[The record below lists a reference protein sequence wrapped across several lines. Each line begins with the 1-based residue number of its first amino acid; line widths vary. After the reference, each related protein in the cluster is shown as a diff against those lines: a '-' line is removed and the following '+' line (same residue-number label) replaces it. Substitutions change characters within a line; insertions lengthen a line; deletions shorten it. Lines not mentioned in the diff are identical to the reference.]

1 MFWRSPNG
9 DGRPRCSDRQPSR
22 CLGQSAGQRGRL
34 LILGYLTLASL
45 VLTGALLAVRAKSLI
60 RAALA
65 LCLGGSSLAALFFM
79 LGAPYAGSVQL
90 SVGAGLLSILFIIA
104 ISLTESMRGGL
115 REQ

>member
-1 MFWRSPNG
+1 M
-9 DGRPRCSDRQPSR
+9 
-22 CLGQSAGQRGRL
+22 
-34 LILGYLTLASL
+34 ITGYLTLASL
-45 VLTGALLAVRAKSLI
+45 ALVGALLAVRTESLI

-79 LGAPYAGSVQL
+79 LRAPYAGSVQL

-115 REQ
+115 RGQ